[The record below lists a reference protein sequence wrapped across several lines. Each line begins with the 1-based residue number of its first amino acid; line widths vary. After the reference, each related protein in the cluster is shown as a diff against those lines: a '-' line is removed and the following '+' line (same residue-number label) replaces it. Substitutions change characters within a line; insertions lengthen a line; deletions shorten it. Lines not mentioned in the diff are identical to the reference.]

1 MSRYTRLLNE
11 DHDQSSSSAPPTS
24 AFQNNN
30 NNTNNTSDS
39 DNTQT
44 NSSNYNNNKFSNMF
58 QQLKESAAAAGGSV
72 RENMGKASNSVRGGL
87 GLPPGGDDSNNNADD
102 EEQSVASSF
111 IDEASEYCPQMSYQQ
126 VRQIV
131 DRETCFEFVCKKF
144 QFRDIFWYAYQIL
157 FVYVLTCFSFF
168 IYNIIY
174 YQFL

>member
-24 AFQNNN
+24 AFQTNI
-30 NNTNNTSDS
+30 NNTNNT
-39 DNTQT
+39 NTQT
-44 NSSNYNNNKFSNMF
+44 NSNNKYSNMF

-87 GLPPGGDDSNNNADD
+87 GLPPGDDSNNNADD

-126 VRQIV
+126 VRQI
-131 DRETCFEFVCKKF
+131 DRETCFEFDF
-144 QFRDIFWYAYQIL
+144 RFHFRDIFWCA
-157 FVYVLTCFSFF
+157 
-168 IYNIIY
+168 
-174 YQFL
+174 